1 VAKRSRPLEPA
12 RLPASEFV
20 GWHYTE
26 SGSASYNMFPKSSR
40 GDLSDILCKLAND
53 PYTLP
58 GIREITGDLRLYQ
71 HAIPPIEVLFHVD
84 LGRSNLGIV
93 HVAETRSQPL
103 NVVFISYAHEDSQW
117 LDEIRRRIKPLQ
129 DRGALFA
136 WCDLD
141 IAVGDRWADVIDSS
155 LDAASVALLLVTQ
168 SFLDSTFVKRTELPA
183 ILRAVRR
190 GRCRLVWLAVSA
202 SRYDKTELRQLQAV
216 NDPKR
221 PLDKLLAKDQ
231 ERVLDDVL
239 AALAPATSHGVGS
252 PRPSTR
258 AARASVSARQPRRVS
273 AGAGRG
279 RPVRRR
285 DRG

>member
-1 VAKRSRPLEPA
+1 MAKRFRALEPA
-12 RLPASEFV
+12 RPPVAEFV
-20 GWHYTE
+20 GWHYTD
-26 SGSASYNMFPKSSR
+26 SGSASYDTFPKSSR
-40 GDLSDILCKLAND
+40 GDLSDILRRLAKD

-58 GIREITGDLRLYQ
+58 GIREMTGGLRLYQ
-71 HAIPPIEVLFHVD
+71 HAIPPIEVIFHVD

-103 NVVFISYAHEDSQW
+103 NVVFISYAHEDGRW

-168 SFLDSTFVKRTELPA
+168 PFLDSTFVRRTELPA
-183 ILRAVRR
+183 ILKAVRR

-202 SRYDKTELRQLQAV
+202 SRYHKTELRQLQAV

-221 PLDKLLAKDQ
+221 PLDKLPAKDR

-239 AALAPATSHGVGS
+239 AALAPATSHGFGP

-279 RPVRRR
+279 RQVRRR